1 MVPQPAVAG
10 EFKMS
15 LDAIVHEGAR
25 RMLAKAL
32 EAEVADFVGRH
43 EHVVDAEGRRV
54 VVRNGYLP
62 ERDVLTGAGRLSV
75 AVPRVRDKRGG
86 IEAVKFSS
94 AILPPYLRRSK
105 TLDELIPW
113 LYLRGISTGQMQDAL
128 TALLGKDAPALS
140 ANVVTRLTAQWHE
153 ELAAWHNRDL
163 SKQEFVYLWVDG
175 IYNNIRLEEDRQCV
189 LVVIGATKDGRKEL
203 VAVQDGFRE
212 SKQDWLAL
220 LTDLKRRGMTV
231 APKVAVGDGALGFWA
246 ALDEAFPKTRQQR
259 CWVHKIANVVTK
271 LPRHCHGAARRA
283 LEAIWNA
290 GTRKEAEKAVTAFAT
305 AFKAKHPAAV
315 ECVLKDREELLAFY
329 DFPAEHWT
337 HLRTTNPIESTFA
350 TVRLRHDK
358 TKGNGTR
365 AASLVMVFKLV
376 QLAARSWRKLNGH
389 DQLIQLVAGRRFA
402 DGVLQ
407 DAA

>member
-1 MVPQPAVAG
+1 MVPQPAHAG

-15 LDAIVHEGAR
+15 LDEIVRDGAR
-25 RMLAKAL
+25 RMLTTVL
-32 EAEVADFVGRH
+32 EAEVTDFVARH
-43 EHVVDAEGRRV
+43 GSVVDNAGRRV

-62 ERDVLTGAGRLSV
+62 EREVLTGAGPLPV
-75 AVPRVRDKRGG
+75 AVPRVRDKRGTEEG
-86 IEAVKFSS
+86 VKFTS

-113 LYLRGISTGQMQDAL
+113 LYLRGVSTGQMQDAL
-128 TALLGKDAPALS
+128 TALLGEDAPALS
-140 ANVVTRLTAQWHE
+140 ANVVTRLTAHWHE
-153 ELAAWHNRDL
+153 ELAAWQKRDL
-163 SKQEFVYLWVDG
+163 SKEEFVYLWADG

-189 LVVIGATKDGRKEL
+189 LVLIGATKDGRKEL

-231 APKVAVGDGALGFWA
+231 SPKVATGDGALGFWS
-246 ALDEAFPKTRQQR
+246 ALDEVFPTTRQQR
-259 CWVHKIANVVTK
+259 CWVHKIANVMAK
-271 LPRHCHGAARRA
+271 LPRHSHGAARKA

-290 GTRKEAEKAVTAFAT
+290 GTRKEAEKSVIAFAA

-315 ECVLKDREELLAFY
+315 ECVLKDQDELLAFY
-329 DFPAEHWT
+329 EFPAEHWT

-376 QLAARSWRKLNGH
+376 QLAARGWRKLNGH